1 MALAKSSRRKEDA
14 HGGERALVADAD
26 EGAGDGAAERVGEGF
41 DVVDGADGFCQISWH
56 GDEPGQ
62 ALPLAARVMPPAS
75 PPSVTASV

>member
-1 MALAKSSRRKEDA
+1 MTGLNDLARRIRLGEDST
-14 HGGERALVADAD
+14 L
-26 EGAGDGAAERVGEGF
+26 
-41 DVVDGADGFCQISWH
+41 GFCQILGH